1 MKKVIAT
8 TKAPAAL
15 GPYSQAVLVDNTLYG
30 SGQVGIDPA
39 SGQLVGADIE
49 AQTKQVLAN
58 ISQVLVAADMTFAD
72 IVKTTIFLEDVT
84 TFAQVNDLY
93 AAAFADAATLPAR
106 STVEVAKL
114 PAGALIEIEYIASK

>member
-30 SGQVGIDPA
+30 SGQVGIYPD
-39 SGQLVGADIE
+39 SGQLFDADIE

>member
-15 GPYSQAVLVDNTLYG
+15 GPYSQAVLVDSTLYG

-39 SGQLVGADIE
+39 SGKLVGTDIE

-58 ISQVLVAADMTFAD
+58 IGQVLAAADMTFAD
-72 IVKTTIFLEDVT
+72 IVKTTIFLDDVT

-93 AAAFADAATLPAR
+93 AAAFTDAATLPAR

>member
-39 SGQLVGADIE
+39 SGQLVDADIE